1 MENAGM
7 TTQEA
12 KPTPADVMAD
22 LEAVLL
28 HIGTGGVEDP
38 ELLKRIDE
46 RSKAIRERV
55 FNEHGVL
62 EVAVDLIRETRDE

>member
-1 MENAGM
+1 MK
-7 TTQEA
+7 TQDS
-12 KPTPADVMAD
+12 TSIPADVMAD

-28 HIGTGGVEDP
+28 HLDKGGVKDP

-55 FNEHGVL
+55 FKEHGVL